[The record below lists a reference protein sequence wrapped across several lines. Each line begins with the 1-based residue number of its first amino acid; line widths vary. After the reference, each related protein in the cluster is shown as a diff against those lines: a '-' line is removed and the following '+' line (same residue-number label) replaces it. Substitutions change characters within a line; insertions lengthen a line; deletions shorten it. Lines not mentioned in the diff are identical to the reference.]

1 MAQNARKSTQR
12 ERLLGGM
19 IAATNQRGYAGA
31 TVSAVIA
38 EARVSRPTFYEY
50 FADRGDCLLA
60 SIEDV
65 QGELQAAVAQAVAQR
80 PAHQAMA
87 GAVEALVAYADA
99 QPTRARFLM
108 SESMAGGT
116 AALEHRDRGIAKLA
130 SAVERAQRAAGA
142 EERVADLD
150 PRVALGGVYR
160 ILGTR
165 LRRGEQALSK
175 LNVELLAWVGA
186 YERTAGERRWQK
198 LAPGPVP
205 ARSAH
210 LPDGPIHEAPPLF
223 PAGRPRVP
231 EAEIAENHRLRI
243 LYATAQLAVQ
253 KGYAATSVSDIT
265 KLASVDGRAFYRH
278 FADKQEA
285 FTAVHELGFQRVIDV
300 TVKAFFSVEGW
311 PQRSW
316 EAGRALTQLLAE
328 NPLVASVGF
337 VEAYAVGASAVQR
350 IEDSH
355 TTFVFFLQEGLL
367 QQPKDSVPPSR
378 VAMEAIIA
386 AVFETI
392 YLQVRAGAQAR
403 LPAMLGQIEH
413 LWLTP
418 FLGAREADAF
428 IERQQRA
435 AKARRRSPTPR

>member
-1 MAQNARKSTQR
+1 MAKNARKSTQR

-19 IAATNQRGYAGA
+19 IAATNERGYAGA

-38 EARVSRPTFYEY
+38 EARVSRPTFYDY

-60 SIEDV
+60 SMEDV
-65 QGELQAAVAQAVAQR
+65 QDELLAAVAQALARR
-80 PAHQAMA
+80 PAHEAMA
-87 GAVEALVAYADA
+87 GAVEGLVTYADM
-99 QPTRARFLM
+99 QPARARFLM

-116 AALEHRDRGIAKLA
+116 PALDHRDREIAKLA
-130 SAVERAQRAAGA
+130 ASVERAQRTAGA
-142 EERVADLD
+142 DQHMADLD
-150 PRVALGGVYR
+150 PRVGLGGVYR

-165 LRRGEQALSK
+165 LRRGEKAISK
-175 LNVELLAWVGA
+175 LNAELLAWVAA
-186 YERTAGERRWQK
+186 YERAAGECRWQK
-198 LAPGPVP
+198 LSPGPAP
-205 ARSAH
+205 ERSPH
-210 LPDGPIHEAPPLF
+210 LPDAPIHQAPPLF
-223 PAGRPRVP
+223 PAGRPRLS

-243 LYATAQLAVQ
+243 LHATAQLAVQ
-253 KGYAATSVSDIT
+253 KGYAATTVSDIT
-265 KLASVDGRAFYRH
+265 RLASVDGRAFYRH
-278 FADKQEA
+278 FSDKQEA

-300 TVKAFFSVEGW
+300 TAKAFFSVEGW

-337 VEAYAVGASAVQR
+337 VEAHAVGASAVQR

-367 QQPKDSVPPSR
+367 QQPEDSVPPSR

-392 YLQVRAGAQAR
+392 YLRVRAGAQSR
-403 LPAMLGQIEH
+403 LPAMLGHIEH

-418 FLGAREADAF
+418 FLGAQEADAF
-428 IERQQRA
+428 IDRQQRPT
-435 AKARRRSPTPR
+435 KTRRRSSAPR